1 MSKQIELKNA
11 KVSGGQLSTRFCARN
26 SAMMLPKLRE
36 REREREK
43 GHEAMKFVSDSD
55 SDLS

>member
-36 REREREK
+36 REREK